1 MSNLCRDDFD
11 SGPKHVFSI
20 EDGLWLGNNKIKSHC
35 NVYFHENNNI
45 NTNMTNIYHEYK
57 LCFYVFTIIY
67 LFEET
72 PNL

>member
-35 NVYFHENNNI
+35 NAHFYENN
-45 NTNMTNIYHEYK
+45 
-57 LCFYVFTIIY
+57 VFV
-67 LFEET
+67 
-72 PNL
+72 